1 MNDTLAQGGQDFGVF
16 AQLQEYG
23 PVGLAALALGFVA
36 WQFIKRKL
44 AEKDVELEER
54 KSKKRKK

>member
-23 PVGLAALALGFVA
+23 PVGLAAALFLHQHGHNP
-36 WQFIKRKL
+36 III
-44 AEKDVELEER
+44 
-54 KSKKRKK
+54 